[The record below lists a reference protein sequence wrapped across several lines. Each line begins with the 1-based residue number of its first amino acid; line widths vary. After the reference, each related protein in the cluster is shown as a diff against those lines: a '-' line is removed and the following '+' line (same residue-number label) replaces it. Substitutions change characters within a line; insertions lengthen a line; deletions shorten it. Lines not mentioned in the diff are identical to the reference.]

1 MRAVGVRLRDGR
13 EVRARTVVSNAT
25 RWNTFGKL
33 LPHVPDNEAKF
44 RELYVKAPS
53 FISLHLGV
61 SADCIPVRLPRERTR
76 QGRPDGSSIALLRAS
91 VLCHGMAR
99 ALVSCLPCHGLA
111 CQICGPSDLF
121 LGFSDVSG
129 MCGFCP
135 DGPRYAGAWKPML
148 GRSVSGPVCPGCA
161 NARGL
166 ACTGR
171 RRPAGHAIGAA
182 VHAPAVAM
190 HALADDSPPATG
202 DRAECL
208 RPGRRCRQMQV
219 QPGHIGQR
227 PCRTVAALRARTA
240 AGSNSA
246 TAAVGRACQM
256 RGRASRA
263 DARRCQR
270 HAGPVA
276 ELRVSCCTA
285 ATLAGAAACVAGRR
299 CVTVG

>member
-1 MRAVGVRLRDGR
+1 MQELGGAIAYRAPVDEILTEGSDGGMRAVGVRLRDGR

-61 SADCIPVRLPRERTR
+61 SADCIPVRLPGKRTR
-76 QGRPDGSSIALLRAS
+76 QGCPDGSSIALLRAS

-190 HALADDSPPATG
+190 HALADDGPPATG

-219 QPGHIGQR
+219 QVQRGHIGQR
-227 PCRTVAALRARTA
+227 PCRAVAAVRARTA
-240 AGSNSA
+240 RRQQLCYSCCRAGLS
-246 TAAVGRACQM
+246 
-256 RGRASRA
+256 
-263 DARRCQR
+263 DARQGFPC
-270 HAGPVA
+270 
-276 ELRVSCCTA
+276 
-285 ATLAGAAACVAGRR
+285 
-299 CVTVG
+299 